1 VMLPIDQTDE
11 RDSVSGKLAVRA
23 ETMALKLRHILIVE
37 DNEDHLALT
46 IEALEDA
53 GVSNPVMTASGVQ
66 EARAILAQCAEEA
79 RAGKDGLPCVILL
92 DVRLPDGSGMEL
104 LSEIKEHAILRSVPV
119 VVLTSSDDT
128 PDIRKA
134 YQLGANSYLV
144 KPVVFDEF
152 HRKVREAGI
161 YWALLNHLYDP

>member
-1 VMLPIDQTDE
+1 MLPTDQT
-11 RDSVSGKLAVRA
+11 SGKGAVLGELSRGGGMI
-23 ETMALKLRHILIVE
+23 TVNLRHILIVE

-53 GVSNPVMTASGVQ
+53 GVSNPVITAGGVQ
-66 EARAILAQCAEEA
+66 EARAILAQCAEQA
-79 RAGKDGLPCVILL
+79 RGGRDGLPCVILL
-92 DVRLPDGSGMEL
+92 DVRLPDGSGMDL
-104 LSEIKEHAILRSVPV
+104 LSEIKDHAVLRAVPV

-161 YWALLNHLYDP
+161 YWALLNHLYEP

>member
-1 VMLPIDQTDE
+1 MLPTDQTSE
-11 RDSVSGKLAVRA
+11 KEAVLSGLSRRRDTTTVQ
-23 ETMALKLRHILIVE
+23 LRHILIVE

-46 IEALEDA
+46 IEALEEA
-53 GVSNPVMTASGVQ
+53 GVSNPVVTAGGLQ
-66 EARAILAQCAEEA
+66 QARAILAECAE
-79 RAGKDGLPCVILL
+79 RAHGGRDGLPCVILL
-92 DVRLPDGSGMEL
+92 DVRLPDGSGMDL
-104 LSEIKEHAILRSVPV
+104 LSEIKEHAVLRAVPV

-161 YWALLNHLYDP
+161 YWALLNHLYEP

>member
-1 VMLPIDQTDE
+1 M
-11 RDSVSGKLAVRA
+11 
-23 ETMALKLRHILIVE
+23 KLRHILIVE

-46 IEALEDA
+46 IEALEEA
-53 GVSNPVMTASGVQ
+53 GVSNPVATAGGLQ
-66 EARAILAQCAEEA
+66 EARAILAECAEQA
-79 RAGKDGLPCVILL
+79 RGGRDGLPCVILL
-92 DVRLPDGSGMEL
+92 DVRLPDGSGMDL
-104 LSEIKEHAILRSVPV
+104 LSEIKEHAVLRAVPV

-161 YWALLNHLYDP
+161 YWALLNHLYEP

>member
-1 VMLPIDQTDE
+1 MITVN
-11 RDSVSGKLAVRA
+11 
-23 ETMALKLRHILIVE
+23 LRHILIVE

-53 GVSNPVMTASGVQ
+53 GVSNPVITAGGVQ
-66 EARAILAQCAEEA
+66 EARAILAQCAEQA
-79 RAGKDGLPCVILL
+79 RGGRDGLPCVILL
-92 DVRLPDGSGMEL
+92 DVRLPDGSGMDL
-104 LSEIKEHAILRSVPV
+104 LSEIKDHAVLRAVPV

-161 YWALLNHLYDP
+161 YWALLNHLYEP